1 MEDSKTIEKIME
13 TVKGNLELS
22 VSICNEYGYQGTADY
37 LEKALVCLADAK
49 YTKVL
54 EESQKIEQKE
64 IQKAIERK
72 AKEAAEMVNP
82 QLTVDEEIAI
92 TNELSKISEADTI
105 ESEESNGC

>member
-22 VSICNEYGYQGTADY
+22 VSICNEYGYHGTADY

-54 EESQKIEQKE
+54 EESQKIEIEQAE
-64 IQKAIERK
+64 IKKAIEESTEK
-72 AKEAAEMVNP
+72 ALEMVSPQLSADEAKEM
-82 QLTVDEEIAI
+82 
-92 TNELSKISEADTI
+92 I
-105 ESEESNGC
+105 ETFEKVGSEESNGL

>member
-13 TVKGNLELS
+13 TVKENLELS
-22 VSICNEYGYQGTADY
+22 VSICNEYGYHGTADY

-72 AKEAAEMVNP
+72 AKEVAEMVNP
-82 QLTVDEEIAI
+82 QLTVDEAIAI